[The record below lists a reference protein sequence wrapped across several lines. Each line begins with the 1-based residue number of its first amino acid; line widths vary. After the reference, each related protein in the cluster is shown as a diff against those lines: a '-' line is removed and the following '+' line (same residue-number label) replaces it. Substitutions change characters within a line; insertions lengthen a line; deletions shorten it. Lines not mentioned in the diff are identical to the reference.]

1 MVPITDCSKSLGVM
15 IIFDMRIVR
24 TMNILPDI
32 IGGRVVG
39 DSDLIANFLLL
50 ADGAE
55 SSLQQWQTVVGRYDN
70 AEIGHGFD

>member
-1 MVPITDCSKSLGVM
+1 
-15 IIFDMRIVR
+15 
-24 TMNILPDI
+24 MNILPDI

-39 DSDLIANFLLL
+39 DDDLIANFLLL